1 MPCLKNIRQELFCLA
16 IFKGLSQKDAAIK
29 AGYSSKWARSI
40 ASRLSTNA
48 NITARIL
55 ELHEEIKSDAIMEPK
70 ERRER
75 LSQLAREEIKQ
86 PVTAREVVMAIGEH
100 NKMDHIYTEP
110 DKEDKVIV
118 QTSIFILPDGRRLTA
133 EQLKDAKAIEVSDA
147 TQ

>member
-16 IFKGLSQKDAAIK
+16 IFQGMSQKDAAIK
-29 AGYSSKWARSI
+29 AGYSIKRARFTGY
-40 ASRLSTNA
+40 RLATYGH
-48 NITARIL
+48 ITARIL
-55 ELHEEIKSDAIMEPK
+55 ELHEEIKSDAIQTPK

-133 EQLKDAKAIEVSDA
+133 EQLKDAKVIEVGNA

>member
-1 MPCLKNIRQELFCLA
+1 
-16 IFKGLSQKDAAIK
+16 
-29 AGYSSKWARSI
+29 
-40 ASRLSTNA
+40 
-48 NITARIL
+48 
-55 ELHEEIKSDAIMEPK
+55 MEPK

-133 EQLKDAKAIEVSDA
+133 EQLKDAKAIEVSNA
-147 TQ
+147 

>member
-16 IFKGLSQKDAAIK
+16 IFKGMSQKDAAIK
-29 AGYSSKWARSI
+29 AGYKPSRARFTGSDL
-40 ASRLSTNA
+40 ATNR

-110 DKEDKVIV
+110 VTEQKVIV

-133 EQLKDAKAIEVSDA
+133 EQLKDVKAIEVGNA